1 MAGWVGTPTLLE
13 GLGGGRA
20 LTLARA
26 CSRMLSRMHWRSM
39 WGGGK
44 GGVRLD
50 WDESTRMFSQRTIPG
65 ICCPIS
71 DAPRQ
76 LKHSVSSL
84 RLMAIQS
91 REQGILRL
99 KELANS

>member
-1 MAGWVGTPTLLE
+1 MAGWLGIPALLE
-13 GLGGGRA
+13 ALRGV

-26 CSRMLSRMHWRSM
+26 YSRMLSRMHWRSM

-50 WDESTRMFSQRTIPG
+50 WDESTGVSSQRTSPG

-76 LKHSVSSL
+76 LKRSVSSL
-84 RLMAIQS
+84 W
-91 REQGILRL
+91 
-99 KELANS
+99 

>member
-1 MAGWVGTPTLLE
+1 MLA
-13 GLGGGRA
+13 
-20 LTLARA
+20 LARA
-26 CSRMLSRMHWRSM
+26 CSRMLPRMHWRSM
-39 WGGGK
+39 WGGEK

-50 WDESTRMFSQRTIPG
+50 QDESTRVSSQRTSPG

-84 RLMAIQS
+84 RLMAIQITGA
-91 REQGILRL
+91 RHFEAQ
-99 KELANS
+99 ELANS